1 MLELAREIRNEAA
14 EADDFEVQGMF
25 EGFIGGF
32 MKQLWFLRAMRSKA
46 ADCSDESSCCCG
58 K

>member
-1 MLELAREIRNEAA
+1 MQMLLEFAREYRNEAA

-32 MKQLWFLRAMRSKA
+32 MKQLWFLRGCLPRGRHFS
-46 ADCSDESSCCCG
+46 G
-58 K
+58 